1 MYWRKIMKQFI
12 SVIRR
17 DVSVYLEKK
26 STFVIAIA
34 FFLIISAL
42 LPISIGPDLDLL
54 ELISPGLLW
63 IAFLLSIL
71 LNISHVYEGDYKDGS
86 LDLLI
91 LESDLPELV
100 LIGKIISF
108 WFLIILPVIF
118 FLPLGGIMLNMQ
130 SGELIKVII
139 LIFISSP
146 CIILIASIGS
156 AIAVK
161 LSNSGLLVTLLVTP
175 FYVPILIVGTLPFVE
190 NDVLN
195 FTFFRSALLLGAATL
210 FTLAIIPFL
219 VAYILK
225 VNSE

>member
-1 MYWRKIMKQFI
+1 MKQFI

-34 FFLIISAL
+34 FFLIISAI

-108 WFLIILPVIF
+108 WLLIILPVIF

-210 FTLAIIPFL
+210 FTLAIIPIL
-219 VAYILK
+219 GAYILK

>member
-1 MYWRKIMKQFI
+1 MKQFI

-26 STFVIAIA
+26 SAFVIAIA
-34 FFLIISAL
+34 FFLIISAI
-42 LPISIGPDLDLL
+42 LPIIIGPDLDLL

-108 WFLIILPVIF
+108 WLLIILPVIF

-219 VAYILK
+219 VTYILR

>member
-1 MYWRKIMKQFI
+1 MRQFI

-17 DVSVYLEKK
+17 DLSVYLEKK
-26 STFVIAIA
+26 STFVMAIA

-42 LPISIGPDLDLL
+42 LPISIGPNLDLL

-71 LNISHVYEGDYKDGS
+71 LNISHVYESDYRDGS

-91 LESDLPELV
+91 LESDLPELM
-100 LIGKIISF
+100 LISKIISF
-108 WFLIILPVIF
+108 WLLIILPVII

-130 SGELIKVII
+130 PNDLIKII
-139 LIFISSP
+139 FLIIVSSP
-146 CIILIASIGS
+146 YMILIASIGS
-156 AIAVK
+156 AIAIK
-161 LSNSGLLVTLLVTP
+161 MNNSELLVTLLVTP
-175 FYVPILIVGTLPFVE
+175 FYVPILIIGTLPFVE
-190 NDVLN
+190 NDILD
-195 FTFFRSALLLGAATL
+195 FTFFRSSLLLGSATI

-219 VAYILK
+219 VTYILR

>member
-1 MYWRKIMKQFI
+1 M
-12 SVIRR
+12 
-17 DVSVYLEKK
+17 
-26 STFVIAIA
+26 
-34 FFLIISAL
+34 
-42 LPISIGPDLDLL
+42 
-54 ELISPGLLW
+54 
-63 IAFLLSIL
+63 
-71 LNISHVYEGDYKDGS
+71 
-86 LDLLI
+86 
-91 LESDLPELV
+91 
-100 LIGKIISF
+100 
-108 WFLIILPVIF
+108 
-118 FLPLGGIMLNMQ
+118 
-130 SGELIKVII
+130 
-139 LIFISSP
+139 IFISSP

>member
-1 MYWRKIMKQFI
+1 MKQFI

-34 FFLIISAL
+34 FFLIISAI

-71 LNISHVYEGDYKDGS
+71 LNISQVYEGDYKDGS

-108 WFLIILPVIF
+108 WLLIILPVIF

-195 FTFFRSALLLGAATL
+195 FTFLRLGKNLLLVL
-210 FTLAIIPFL
+210 LLA
-219 VAYILK
+219 
-225 VNSE
+225 

>member
-1 MYWRKIMKQFI
+1 
-12 SVIRR
+12 
-17 DVSVYLEKK
+17 
-26 STFVIAIA
+26 
-34 FFLIISAL
+34 
-42 LPISIGPDLDLL
+42 
-54 ELISPGLLW
+54 
-63 IAFLLSIL
+63 
-71 LNISHVYEGDYKDGS
+71 
-86 LDLLI
+86 
-91 LESDLPELV
+91 
-100 LIGKIISF
+100 
-108 WFLIILPVIF
+108 
-118 FLPLGGIMLNMQ
+118 MLNMQ

-225 VNSE
+225 VNSEWKDEEIIDWIYSAQIICIAI

>member
-1 MYWRKIMKQFI
+1 MSQFI

-17 DVSVYLEKK
+17 DLFVYLEKK

-42 LPISIGPDLDLL
+42 LPIGIGPDLDLL

-71 LNISHVYEGDYKDGS
+71 LNISHVYEGDYRDGS

-91 LESDLPELV
+91 LESDIPELM
-100 LIGKIISF
+100 LISKFISF
-108 WFLIILPVIF
+108 WLLIILPVII
-118 FLPLGGIMLNMQ
+118 FLPFGGIMLNMQ
-130 SGELIKVII
+130 SSDLIKII
-139 LIFISSP
+139 FLIIISSP

-156 AIAVK
+156 AIAIRMN
-161 LSNSGLLVTLLVTP
+161 NSGLLVTLLVTP
-175 FYVPILIVGTLPFVE
+175 FYVPILIIGTLPFIE
-190 NDVLN
+190 NDVLD
-195 FTFFRSALLLGAATL
+195 FTFFRSAMLLGAATL

-219 VAYILK
+219 VAYLLR

>member
-1 MYWRKIMKQFI
+1 MRQFI

-17 DVSVYLEKK
+17 DLSVYLEKK
-26 STFVIAIA
+26 STFVMAIA

-42 LPISIGPDLDLL
+42 LPISIGPNLDLL

-71 LNISHVYEGDYKDGS
+71 LNISHVYESDYRDGS

-91 LESDLPELV
+91 LESDLPELM
-100 LIGKIISF
+100 LISKIISF
-108 WFLIILPVIF
+108 WLLIILPVII

-130 SGELIKVII
+130 PNDLIKII
-139 LIFISSP
+139 FLIIVSSP
-146 CIILIASIGS
+146 YMILIASIGS
-156 AIAVK
+156 AIAIK
-161 LSNSGLLVTLLVTP
+161 MNNSELLVTLLVTP
-175 FYVPILIVGTLPFVE
+175 FYVAILIIGTLPFVE
-190 NDVLN
+190 MDILD
-195 FTFFRSALLLGAATL
+195 FTFFRSSLLLGAATL

-219 VAYILK
+219 VTYILR

>member
-1 MYWRKIMKQFI
+1 MKQFI

-34 FFLIISAL
+34 FFLIISAI

-108 WFLIILPVIF
+108 WLLIILPVIF

-219 VAYILK
+219 VTYILK

>member
-1 MYWRKIMKQFI
+1 MRQFI

-17 DVSVYLEKK
+17 DLSVYLEKK
-26 STFVIAIA
+26 STFVMAIA

-42 LPISIGPDLDLL
+42 LPISIGPNLDLL

-71 LNISHVYEGDYKDGS
+71 LNISHVYESDYRDGS

-91 LESDLPELV
+91 LESDLPELM
-100 LIGKIISF
+100 LISKIISF
-108 WFLIILPVIF
+108 WLLIILPVII

-130 SGELIKVII
+130 PNDLIKII
-139 LIFISSP
+139 FLIIVSSP
-146 CIILIASIGS
+146 YMILIASIGS
-156 AIAVK
+156 AIAIK
-161 LSNSGLLVTLLVTP
+161 MNNSELLVTLLVTP
-175 FYVPILIVGTLPFVE
+175 FYDPILIIGTLPFVE
-190 NDVLN
+190 NDILD
-195 FTFFRSALLLGAATL
+195 FTFFRSSLLLGAATL

-219 VAYILK
+219 VTYILR

>member
-1 MYWRKIMKQFI
+1 MKQLI

-34 FFLIISAL
+34 FFLIISAI

-108 WFLIILPVIF
+108 WLLIILPVIF

-130 SGELIKVII
+130 SGQLIKVII

-175 FYVPILIVGTLPFVE
+175 FYVPVSYTHLTLP
-190 NDVLN
+190 
-195 FTFFRSALLLGAATL
+195 TKA
-210 FTLAIIPFL
+210 
-219 VAYILK
+219 
-225 VNSE
+225 